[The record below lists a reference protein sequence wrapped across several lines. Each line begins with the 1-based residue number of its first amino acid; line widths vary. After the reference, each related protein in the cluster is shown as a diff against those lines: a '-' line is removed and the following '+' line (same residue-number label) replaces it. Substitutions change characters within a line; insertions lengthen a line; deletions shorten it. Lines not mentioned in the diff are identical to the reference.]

1 MVAPLIGWKAA
12 AILGGA
18 ALGSGL
24 LQNRGA
30 GIGAQ
35 AQADMMYQQG
45 LQNVWNI
52 EEMRSRNK
60 GLLGEAIANRNF
72 IRTGNEQRQK
82 LAKDFGMFEAG
93 PLARERGKSMVDA
106 TARMNDLESGPEATA
121 LRRRKKIEDL
131 GVQLALQ
138 ADAANR
144 KWGYVPSRNPFGFG
158 GIA

>member
-1 MVAPLIGWKAA
+1 MVAPIIGWKAA

-35 AQADMMYQQG
+35 ANADMLAQQME
-45 LQNVWNI
+45 QNKWNI
-52 EEMRSRNK
+52 LEMRQKNY
-60 GLLGEAIANRNF
+60 GILGGEIANRNF
-72 IRTGNEQRQK
+72 MRTGNEQRQK
-82 LAKDFGMFEAG
+82 LAKDFGMFQAG
-93 PLARERGKSMVDA
+93 PLAREKGKSMVDA
-106 TARMNDLESGPEATA
+106 TARMNALESGPEATA
-121 LRRRKKIEDL
+121 LRKQKNVENL
-131 GVQLALQ
+131 LYETALR

-158 GIA
+158 GTT

>member
-1 MVAPLIGWKAA
+1 MIVPLIGWKAA

-35 AQADMMYQQG
+35 ANANMLAQQG
-45 LQNVWNI
+45 EQNKWNI
-52 EEMRSRNK
+52 LEMRQKNY
-60 GLLGEAIANRNF
+60 GILGGEIANRNF
-72 IRTGNEQRQK
+72 NRTGNEQRLK

-106 TARMNDLESGPEATA
+106 TARMNALELGPEATA
-121 LRRRKKIEDL
+121 LRKQKNWENL
-131 GVQLALQ
+131 QNQLTLR
-138 ADAANR
+138 ADEANR

-158 GIA
+158 GTT